1 MLNRDCDRIVAR
13 YLVAADRLLP
23 GRITGFYIVGS
34 AALGAWRAGCSDIDF
49 VGVVEGDPTDRDVRR
64 LRVLHALGNTIAIG
78 RALLR
83 AQPTFPGTMN
93 GVFVLASDLSRPVT
107 QIRPLA
113 SHSGPS
119 FQRGR
124 GFDANPVTWK
134 VLAERGITMRGAA
147 PNDLGLDP
155 QPSRLRAWNLDQLHG
170 HWRSFAD
177 KAMSGRPPSKPL
189 VPPHR
194 AVTARLLGPPRLHH
208 TIATGEVITKE
219 AGGEYALDTFV
230 TRWHPLIRTALGR
243 RTGQPTPARFRL
255 EPDQLPPLAGEFI
268 LEVIAD
274 ADHL

>member
-13 YLVAADRLLP
+13 YLAAADRLLP

-134 VLAERGITMRGAA
+134 VLAERGITIRGVAPTALDSTRNQVGSAPGTWTNSTATGAA
-147 PNDLGLDP
+147 SPTRPCPGDHP
-155 QPSRLRAWNLDQLHG
+155 ASRWC
-170 HWRSFAD
+170 
-177 KAMSGRPPSKPL
+177 
-189 VPPHR
+189 HR
-194 AVTARLLGPPRLHH
+194 TAR
-208 TIATGEVITKE
+208 
-219 AGGEYALDTFV
+219 
-230 TRWHPLIRTALGR
+230 
-243 RTGQPTPARFRL
+243 
-255 EPDQLPPLAGEFI
+255 
-268 LEVIAD
+268 
-274 ADHL
+274 